1 MRLVL
6 IIIVL
11 IFLGVVA
18 AFSASLLVRFTRGQ
32 GLPGGNSASDAE
44 IVVAKQSL
52 PAMSVVTSANISK
65 DKGAKEKLPEGYL
78 STPVQAIGRVL
89 GVAVVEGQI
98 LTESCFVTEGSSAQ
112 LAAALPPGM
121 RAYAL
126 TLTSGAVS
134 GGLLYPGCVVDIIAA
149 FRLSGREVGEA
160 VSTTLLQGIQVLA
173 VREVT
178 VISGERADAE
188 KKTPLGPTAS
198 RSSGS
203 VTVTLMVD
211 SRQAEA
217 LQLAVDY
224 GKITL
229 IMRNP
234 LDKRA
239 VDIDAT
245 VLSQGQLA
253 RLGTALEPQVAAAM
267 TQAPPPA
274 VDPNDPNALKAAPA
288 VGTAVQERSL
298 AKKPSW
304 LVTIIRGQ
312 KVQEQQMDIPGPGGA
327 TEADTKKR

>member
-32 GLPGGNSASDAE
+32 GLVSGNPASEGD
-44 IVVAKQSL
+44 IVIAKQSL

-65 DKGAKEKLPEGYL
+65 DKAAKEKLPEGYL
-78 STPVQAIGRVL
+78 SSPIQAIGRVL

-98 LTESCFVTEGSSAQ
+98 LTASCFVAEGTSAQ
-112 LAAALPPGM
+112 LAAALPSGM
-121 RAYAL
+121 RAFAL
-126 TLTSGAVS
+126 TLSSGAIS
-134 GGLLYPGCVVDIIAA
+134 GGLLYPGCVVDVLAA

-173 VREVT
+173 VRDVT
-178 VISGERADAE
+178 VISRERADAE

-198 RSSGS
+198 PSSGS

-217 LQLAVDY
+217 LQLAEDY

-229 IMRNP
+229 VMRNP

-253 RLGTALEPQVAAAM
+253 RLGRALEPQVAAAM

-274 VDPNDPNALKAAPA
+274 IDPNDPNALKAVPS
-288 VGTAVQERSL
+288 VNSGVQERSP

-312 KVQEQQMDIPGPGGA
+312 KVEEQQMDIPGTGGA
-327 TEADTKKR
+327 TEADTKK

>member
-6 IIIVL
+6 IIVVL
-11 IFLGVVA
+11 IFLGLAA

-32 GLPGGNSASDAE
+32 GLPGANSASEVD
-44 IVVAKQSL
+44 IVIAKQAL

-65 DKGAKEKLPEGYL
+65 EKHAKEKLPEGYL
-78 STPVQAIGRVL
+78 SSAVEAIGKVL

-98 LTESCFVTEGSSAQ
+98 LTESCFVAEGTSAQ

-121 RAYAL
+121 RAFAL

-134 GGLLYPGCVVDIIAA
+134 GGLLDPGCVVDIIAA

-173 VREVT
+173 VRDVT
-178 VISGERADAE
+178 VVSAERADAE

-211 SRQAEA
+211 SKQAEA

-267 TQAPPPA
+267 TQAPLPA
-274 VDPNDPNALKAAPA
+274 AHPVDPNDPNAVKADKPAQPSAP
-288 VGTAVQERSL
+288 

-312 KVQEQQMDIPGPGGA
+312 KVSEQEMDTSGTGGR
-327 TEADTKKR
+327 TETKTRK

>member
-11 IFLGVVA
+11 VFLGLVA
-18 AFSASLLVRFTRGQ
+18 AFSASLLVRFSRGQ
-32 GLPGGNSASDAE
+32 GLSGANPASQVD
-44 IVVAKQSL
+44 IVIAKQSL

-65 DKGAKEKLPEGYL
+65 DKSATAKLPEGYL

-121 RAYAL
+121 RAFAL

-134 GGLLYPGCVVDIIAA
+134 GGLLYPGCVVDVLAS
-149 FRLSGREVGEA
+149 FRLSGREGGEA

-173 VREVT
+173 VRDVT
-178 VISGERADAE
+178 VVSAERPSAE
-188 KKTPLGPTAS
+188 KKTPLGPVAS
-198 RSSGS
+198 PSSGS

-211 SRQAEA
+211 SKQAEA

-224 GKITL
+224 GRISVV
-229 IMRNP
+229 MRNP
-234 LDKRA
+234 LDRRA
-239 VDIDAT
+239 VDMDAT
-245 VLSQGQLA
+245 VLRQGQLA
-253 RLGTALEPQVAAAM
+253 RLGTALEPQVAAVL
-267 TQAPPPA
+267 TQAPLPA
-274 VDPNDPNALKAAPA
+274 VDPNDPNALKA
-288 VGTAVQERSL
+288 VRSP

-312 KVQEQQMDIPGPGGA
+312 KVEEQQMDIPGTGGA
-327 TEADTKKR
+327 TEADTKK